1 MYDYSDSDFSPK
13 TITIM
18 ELQALISSL
27 ELGHFK
33 KSKLGCFQL
42 VGLNIT
48 ELKDHMICYNS
59 KPSLLVEITAFR
71 LECKSCKGFF

>member
-18 ELQALISSL
+18 ELETLITSWALI
-27 ELGHFK
+27 

-42 VGLNIT
+42 VDLIIK

-71 LECKSCKGFF
+71 LECKSCKGFFFD